1 MQVQAGSRVPRR
13 ASVDAV
19 TNDRPSHGGA
29 MYAQLMRAARERL
42 ERKPADA
49 NDLGLARCR
58 IAGRA
63 AHHLPC
69 GDGRLPRGIVLHPPA
84 ARRVLAAEGKFDA
97 ALLLCRPAGDHRP
110 ISFTDL
116 PVLEQPAE
124 RGQRLAVAAKH
135 KTAGRIAI
143 ESMRE
148 CWRARQPETQC
159 AEIVLEALAALRSL
173 MHRQTRGLVD
183 HQHEAIAIDE
193 ASHYL
198 FGGHVTYQAWAKP
211 LSRPQSRANQNNM
224 NDQTSEKQSW
234 WQRLSGGLKRTS
246 SSIGGTVSDLVAKRR
261 LDQTMLDEI
270 EDLLIRVDLGVET
283 AARIAAAVGEGRYD
297 KSITTDEV
305 KAVVAAEVEKVLTPV
320 AKPLA
325 IKEAKPFVALVI
337 GVNGSGKTTTIGKIA
352 AKLRAEGRS
361 VMLAAGDTFRAA
373 AIDQLNIWGG
383 RSGASVIARAPGADA
398 AGVAFDALTEAR
410 GEEVDVLL
418 VDTAGRLQNKA
429 VRLGALQ
436 KIVRVMKKVDASAPH
451 AVLLVLDAT
460 IGQNALSQVEV
471 FRDIA
476 GVTGLVM
483 TKLDGTARGGILV
496 AIAAKYGLPVHFIGV
511 GEGIDD
517 LAPFSAKDFARAL
530 AGMD

>member
-1 MQVQAGSRVPRR
+1 
-13 ASVDAV
+13 
-19 TNDRPSHGGA
+19 
-29 MYAQLMRAARERL
+29 
-42 ERKPADA
+42 
-49 NDLGLARCR
+49 
-58 IAGRA
+58 
-63 AHHLPC
+63 
-69 GDGRLPRGIVLHPPA
+69 
-84 ARRVLAAEGKFDA
+84 
-97 ALLLCRPAGDHRP
+97 
-110 ISFTDL
+110 
-116 PVLEQPAE
+116 
-124 RGQRLAVAAKH
+124 
-135 KTAGRIAI
+135 
-143 ESMRE
+143 
-148 CWRARQPETQC
+148 
-159 AEIVLEALAALRSL
+159 
-173 MHRQTRGLVD
+173 
-183 HQHEAIAIDE
+183 
-193 ASHYL
+193 
-198 FGGHVTYQAWAKP
+198 
-211 LSRPQSRANQNNM
+211 M
-224 NDQTSEKQSW
+224 NDQTNEKQSW

-246 SSIGGTVSDLVAKRR
+246 SSIGGAVNDLVAKRR
-261 LDQTMLDEI
+261 LDQTMLDDI
-270 EDLLIRVDLGVET
+270 EDVLTRADLGVET

-297 KSITTDEV
+297 KSITADEV

-320 AKPLA
+320 AKPLM

-418 VDTAGRLQNKA
+418 IDTAGRLQNKA
-429 VRLGALQ
+429 VLLDELQ
-436 KIVRVMKKVDASAPH
+436 KIVRVVKKVDPSAPH

-460 IGQNALSQVEV
+460 IGQNALSQVEG
-471 FRDIA
+471 FRDVA

-517 LAPFSAKDFARAL
+517 LASFSAKDFARAI
-530 AGMD
+530 AGIS